1 MKENMNEWNLLQFA
15 AIVAGMEDMTAAMDN
30 FALRCKKMPG
40 RLRAFDAYKNLN
52 KRIEDF
58 QIVLPL
64 LQELAKPSVMV
75 RHWDELRVLVKNDF
89 DQESADFTLEFII
102 SLKLENVADEVLEI
116 TDGAGCKAVIDG
128 IGKATLDMSLGSL
141 AQRGIFVSFGNASG
155 AVPAYPPLRHIAK
168 SSFMCRPKLL
178 DYTRNRE
185 ELLYRSN
192 EIMGWLQSGQLK
204 VSVDTSFPLDQ
215 AAEGHKYLESGA
227 STGKVL
233 YRID

>member
-1 MKENMNEWNLLQFA
+1 MLVHGVGGGTCQWA
-15 AIVAGMEDMTAAMDN
+15 AQMAKIRGYKVIGTCAKGKGDIGKATGVDELILYDEAPGTAYEDYESVD
-30 FALRCKKMPG
+30 G
-40 RLRAFDAYKNLN
+40 
-52 KRIEDF
+52 
-58 QIVLPL
+58 
-64 LQELAKPSVMV
+64 LAK
-75 RHWDELRVLVKNDF
+75 
-89 DQESADFTLEFII
+89 
-102 SLKLENVADEVLEI
+102 VLEI

>member
-1 MKENMNEWNLLQFA
+1 
-15 AIVAGMEDMTAAMDN
+15 
-30 FALRCKKMPG
+30 
-40 RLRAFDAYKNLN
+40 
-52 KRIEDF
+52 
-58 QIVLPL
+58 
-64 LQELAKPSVMV
+64 
-75 RHWDELRVLVKNDF
+75 
-89 DQESADFTLEFII
+89 
-102 SLKLENVADEVLEI
+102 
-116 TDGAGCKAVIDG
+116 
-128 IGKATLDMSLGSL
+128 MSLASGATDTEWSC
-141 AQRGIFVSFGNASG
+141 ASG

>member
-1 MKENMNEWNLLQFA
+1 
-15 AIVAGMEDMTAAMDN
+15 
-30 FALRCKKMPG
+30 
-40 RLRAFDAYKNLN
+40 
-52 KRIEDF
+52 
-58 QIVLPL
+58 
-64 LQELAKPSVMV
+64 
-75 RHWDELRVLVKNDF
+75 
-89 DQESADFTLEFII
+89 
-102 SLKLENVADEVLEI
+102 
-116 TDGAGCKAVIDG
+116 
-128 IGKATLDMSLGSL
+128 MS
-141 AQRGIFVSFGNASG
+141 
-155 AVPAYPPLRHIAK
+155 RHIAK

>member
-1 MKENMNEWNLLQFA
+1 
-15 AIVAGMEDMTAAMDN
+15 MTAHYLTTDAH
-30 FALRCKKMPG
+30 AGLAQPG
-40 RLRAFDAYKNLN
+40 DWMLIHGVGGGTCQWAAQMAKIRGYKVIGTCAKGKGDVGKATGVDELILYDEAPGTAY
-52 KRIEDF
+52 EDYES
-58 QIVLPL
+58 VDG
-64 LQELAKPSVMV
+64 LAK
-75 RHWDELRVLVKNDF
+75 
-89 DQESADFTLEFII
+89 
-102 SLKLENVADEVLEI
+102 VLEI

>member
-1 MKENMNEWNLLQFA
+1 MVEHESCRTYRSNNSTGGRHASARSPATPCRFA
-15 AIVAGMEDMTAAMDN
+15 HAHTA
-30 FALRCKKMPG
+30 LSSRPKM
-40 RLRAFDAYKNLN
+40 
-52 KRIEDF
+52 
-58 QIVLPL
+58 
-64 LQELAKPSVMV
+64 
-75 RHWDELRVLVKNDF
+75 
-89 DQESADFTLEFII
+89 
-102 SLKLENVADEVLEI
+102 I
-116 TDGAGCKAVIDG
+116 TDGVGCKAVIDG